1 MKRSAQRGSQPTSSV
16 CRYGTSINPNDQ
28 PTERVVL
35 HARRIARI
43 VHIDTYSLQELGIVE
58 EVKAMADD
66 ARKEREAVAAKKVP
80 NPPRKS
86 REEYKQFLAD
96 CPIRRSARNVDK
108 SVNYALDDPEELKHL
123 PRKRKVNLL
132 GTTGDILMLAEEKR
146 TRMEGID
153 GVEKGGW
160 DSGRGVR
167 WQGGRIYDSKYG
179 VTCHWC
185 RQKTLEDHVT
195 CTHPNCGSGKRMP
208 TSFWCVAMVCDL

>member
-1 MKRSAQRGSQPTSSV
+1 M
-16 CRYGTSINPNDQ
+16 
-28 PTERVVL
+28 
-35 HARRIARI
+35 
-43 VHIDTYSLQELGIVE
+43 E

-66 ARKEREAVAAKKVP
+66 ARKEREAIASKKVP
-80 NPPRKS
+80 NPARKS
-86 REEYKQFLAD
+86 RDEYKQFLAD

-132 GTTGDILMLAEEKR
+132 GTTGDIMMLAEETR

-195 CTHPNCGSGKRMP
+195 CTHPNCGNGKRMP
-208 TSFWCVAMVCDL
+208 TSFW